1 MSNAVLISATR
12 YEVVQIK
19 RSHKYWDDYL
29 RTRLEVYEGQGVTAD
44 EEVDEHDFDDLST
57 FHMVL
62 VEFEGSPEKTV
73 EKVIGTVRLRPV
85 GSYLK
90 LERVALRENW
100 QGRGLGELIVIEAL
114 KYYFKK
120 FPERIMV
127 AHAQVQKMGFYERL
141 GFFAVSPV
149 FDEKLRA
156 VSIPHRTI
164 VFPTFCPVTA
174 IDSAGHAPEY
184 DGDCYDAE
192 TQAHILS
199 LLNEPHFVYPAALTA
214 LVPFECG
221 VHRKCLKEAAW
232 KLQALILNKIKI
244 WPEAIGRPEADKTS
258 PLEVK
263 EVLDKLVQVG
273 RDRLNIGIYA
283 DIPECWRTFFT
294 VAKFAQA
301 LLTVYLQGDVSRALR
316 AVDEALIMGRPENLP
331 RDGLFIKHFA
341 TGLQKATPTPAID
354 FHAIASHAY
363 PSPTPRKIR
372 PQPWWELA
380 EYEHFDAERIAEKI
394 ESGMPCVVRGFAAGW
409 PASEKW
415 SPEYLSN
422 VAGGRTVP
430 VEIGSR
436 YDGDD
441 WNQKLMTI
449 NEFLRDFLVKQDSE
463 SPGYLAQHRLFDQIP
478 ELLDEIEPH
487 QVEQLGAHVD
497 WNMWFGPGGTV
508 SSMHFDPREN
518 FFVQIYGSKF
528 VRLAHPSDSEK
539 LCPREDLLK
548 NTSQINMQD
557 PDGDV
562 ERFPSVAQ
570 VHTVD
575 VVLHPGDALLIPSQF
590 WHFVKALNTSISV
603 SAWFD
608 AK

>member
-1 MSNAVLISATR
+1 MSNTVLISATR

-19 RSHKYWDDYL
+19 RSHKHWDDYL

-127 AHAQVQKMGFYERL
+127 AHAQVQKMGFYER
-141 GFFAVSPV
+141 
-149 FDEKLRA
+149 
-156 VSIPHRTI
+156 
-164 VFPTFCPVTA
+164 
-174 IDSAGHAPEY
+174 
-184 DGDCYDAE
+184 
-192 TQAHILS
+192 
-199 LLNEPHFVYPAALTA
+199 
-214 LVPFECG
+214 
-221 VHRKCLKEAAW
+221 
-232 KLQALILNKIKI
+232 
-244 WPEAIGRPEADKTS
+244 
-258 PLEVK
+258 
-263 EVLDKLVQVG
+263 
-273 RDRLNIGIYA
+273 IYA
-283 DIPECWRTFFT
+283 DIPEYWRTFFT

-354 FHAIASHAY
+354 FHAIASHTY
-363 PSPTPRKIR
+363 LSPPPRRIV

-487 QVEQLGAHVD
+487 QVEQIGAHVD

-518 FFVQIYGSKF
+518 FFIYGSKF

-548 NTSQINMQD
+548 NTSQINMQH